1 MQTLLTSMEEIIQ
14 KMQNDFLNKVIE
26 LQYCAPFQQT
36 LFLFVQQDDQ
46 SELSLNVP
54 SKTRRF
60 RLSQMSGSCL
70 SQVAFIAVFPI

>member
-1 MQTLLTSMEEIIQ
+1 MQTRFISMEEITK

-26 LQYCAPFQQT
+26 LQYCEQFQQT
-36 LFLFVQQDDQ
+36 LFPFAQEYDQ

-70 SQVAFIAVFPI
+70 SKMAFPAVFPI